1 MKKNVIVSLVALG
14 FLALLISPLAAQEEP
29 VRPPRPG
36 FGAEEGFFQRW
47 LDLTPEQEAK
57 LKDMRAARF
66 EERKAHFEKMRR
78 MREDLR
84 LAMEEPKADQKKIEA
99 LVDEMHGLMAV
110 QMKSRLNFRK
120 DMEKI
125 LTPEQLEKL
134 KNARFRM
141 ERMRRGGRFAHRPG
155 RSPRMMGPEGFG
167 WDRSHRGRGFRPGWR
182 WDR

>member
-1 MKKNVIVSLVALG
+1 MKKNVIVSCAVLG

-57 LKDMRAARF
+57 LKDMRAAHF
-66 EERKAHFEKMRR
+66 EESKALLEKLRQQ
-78 MREDLR
+78 REDLR
-84 LAMEEPKADQKKIEA
+84 LAMGDPKADQKKIEA
-99 LVDEMHGLMAV
+99 LVDEVHGLMAA
-110 QMKSRLNFRK
+110 QMKARLKFRK

-141 ERMRRGGRFAHRPG
+141 EKMRRGGRFMRRPG
-155 RSPRMMGPEGFG
+155 RSPRMMGPDGFG
-167 WDRSHRGRGFRPGWR
+167 GNRYYRGRGFRPGWR
-182 WDR
+182 WDW